1 MEEIRPVK
9 KLVIALLLLVL
20 LAAVG
25 AAVFY
30 LRLDGL
36 ANAPGAAGPDVELEV
51 PKGANAKSVGAQLAK
66 AGLVPDTTVFRY
78 VVWKRGGL
86 NLKAGKFK
94 LPRALSPMELAA
106 ALEKPPLA
114 EEEPFAVLEGW
125 RLRDT
130 DEALAAAGRCD
141 AGAYVKA
148 ASSFDGYTVSFPL
161 PKTGTLEGYL
171 YPETYML
178 PKGKVDPRV
187 LVQKQLEQF
196 AARVYGP
203 LEQKVKDNKRS
214 LHELVTM
221 ASMLEREEPT
231 PSNRPIVAGILWKR
245 IDRGFPLGVDAT
257 SRYELKAWNDRGA
270 FLQKLRDTSDPYNTR
285 HKKGLPPS
293 PIGAPTLSSFQAAL
307 APTES
312 EYLYYLHDAQKVL
325 HPSRDAAEHEAL
337 RKKYDVY

>member
-1 MEEIRPVK
+1 MK
-9 KLVIALLLLVL
+9 KLVLVLLLLVL
-20 LAAVG
+20 VAAVG
-25 AAVFY
+25 AAGFY
-30 LRLDGL
+30 LRLEGL
-36 ANAPGAAGPDVELEV
+36 ANAAGAPGPDVELEV
-51 PKGANAKSVGAQLAK
+51 PKGANARSVGALLVK
-66 AGLVPDTTVFRY
+66 AGLVPDATVFRY

-86 NLKAGKFK
+86 QLKAGKFK
-94 LPRALSPMELAA
+94 LPRTLTPLELAT

-114 EEEPFAVLEGW
+114 EEEPFSVLEGW

-130 DEALAAAGRCD
+130 DEALTAAGRCD
-141 AGAYVKA
+141 PGAYLKA
-148 ASSFDGYTVSFPL
+148 ASSFDGYAAPFPL

-178 PKGKVDPRV
+178 PKGKVDPRL

-196 AARVYGP
+196 GARVYGP
-203 LEQKVKDNKRS
+203 LEQKVKDNRRS
-214 LHELVTM
+214 LHELITM

-257 SRYELKAWNDRGA
+257 SRYELKAWNDRAA
-270 FLQKLRDTSDPYNTR
+270 FLGKLRDASDPYNSR

-307 APTES
+307 EPTAS
-312 EYLYYLHDAQKVL
+312 DFLYYLHDAQKVL

-337 RKKYDVY
+337 RKQYDVY